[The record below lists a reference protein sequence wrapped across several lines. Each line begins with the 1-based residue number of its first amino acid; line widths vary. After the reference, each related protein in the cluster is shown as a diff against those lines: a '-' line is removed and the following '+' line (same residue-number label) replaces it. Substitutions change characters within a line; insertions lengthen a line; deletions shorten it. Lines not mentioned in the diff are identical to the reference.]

1 MKEQKEYISVRLI
14 KKIYICKNQQE
25 LSVLKNINFDIKK
38 GEFICIIGESGCGKS
53 TLLRM
58 MAGLDADYEGDIFI
72 DGEQIRK
79 PSRKRGFVF
88 QEHRLFPWLTV
99 ADNIKFVINDKDRIE
114 KQQRVRRVI
123 DIVGLGGFE
132 DAYPK
137 ELSGGMAQRA
147 NIARELVNN
156 PSILFLDEPFGALDA
171 FTKMRLQNKLIEIRE
186 EEKST
191 MVLVTHDI
199 EEAVFLADRIIV
211 LSNRP
216 ATIKDIVEV
225 NIKCPRN
232 RNNDDFIEFRKR
244 LFHYFVKE

>member
-147 NIARELVNN
+147 NIARALVNN

-171 FTKMRLQNKLIEIRE
+171 FTKMRLQNKLIE
-186 EEKST
+186 
-191 MVLVTHDI
+191 
-199 EEAVFLADRIIV
+199 F
-211 LSNRP
+211 
-216 ATIKDIVEV
+216 
-225 NIKCPRN
+225 
-232 RNNDDFIEFRKR
+232 
-244 LFHYFVKE
+244 